1 MRPSRSTFTALLLVL
16 VGLSGCGSADV
27 EREIDERR
35 ERFDARVDEV
45 RDRVEGFRDDLR
57 EVSEEVERRV
67 REALEDLER
76 TVPRAGPST
85 PQPSSEGL
93 SSIGQFLDRTL
104 RDIDA
109 YWTQTFREN
118 GQPEPRVGFVS
129 VPQGR
134 AVRSGCGAQADDTAA
149 FYCPADDTIYIGE
162 RLAAAVFEGVADGF
176 PGQRAGYGRAVGD
189 FGVAYLAA
197 HEYAHQVQ
205 DELGFFDG
213 RRRGES
219 AKPFELQADCLA
231 GVWGASAFR
240 RGAVD
245 DADVEEALATAL
257 AVGDFEV
264 GSEQHHGT
272 PEERRDAWLL
282 GFESGE
288 PASCDTFVRA

>member
-1 MRPSRSTFTALLLVL
+1 MLRRLVPLLLCAVAL
-16 VGLSGCGSADV
+16 GGCGEEDV
-27 EREIDERR
+27 RREVEERR
-35 ERFDARVDEV
+35 ERFEARADEV

-57 EVSEEVERRV
+57 RVGEDVERRV

-93 SSIGQFLDRTL
+93 SQIGRFLDATL
-104 RDIDA
+104 RDVDA
-109 YWTQTFREN
+109 YWTTTFREN
-118 GQPEPRVGFVS
+118 GLPEPRVGFVS
-129 VPQGR
+129 VAPGR
-134 AVRSGCGAQADDTAA
+134 AVRSGCGASADDTAA

-162 RLAAAVFEGVADGF
+162 RLAAGVFEGVVDGF
-176 PGQRAGYGRAVGD
+176 PGQAAGQGKAVGD

-205 DELGFFDG
+205 DELGFFDS
-213 RRRGES
+213 RRRGDS

-240 RGAVD
+240 RGAVTQ
-245 DADVEEALATAL
+245 ADVQEALSTAL

-282 GFESGE
+282 GFDSGE
-288 PASCDTFVRA
+288 PRSCDTFIRA